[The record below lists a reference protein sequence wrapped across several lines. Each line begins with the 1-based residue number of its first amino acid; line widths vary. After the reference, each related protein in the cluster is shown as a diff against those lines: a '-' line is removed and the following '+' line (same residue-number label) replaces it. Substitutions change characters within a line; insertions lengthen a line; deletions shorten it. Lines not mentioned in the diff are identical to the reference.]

1 MKTISPKLS
10 DRGEIENLSKN
21 LPFESRVDLDLEF
34 ETQDGLK
41 SFLQR
46 PVQQVTVVSE
56 SLKKY
61 VSACHI
67 LMITDSL

>member
-21 LPFESRVDLDLEF
+21 LPFESQVDLDLEF

-41 SFLQR
+41 SFL
-46 PVQQVTVVSE
+46 
-56 SLKKY
+56 
-61 VSACHI
+61 
-67 LMITDSL
+67 